1 MSAISAR
8 SRHRRHARAG
18 TASLATAALV
28 ASGLAAAGTALPA
41 LAHDALVVLAGDFQS
56 ELGCPGD
63 WAPDCTATALP
74 QTAQDVHSATFT
86 VPAGDWQ
93 FKVAVGGSWDEAYGA
108 DGGADNY
115 QLRLAGEAEL
125 RFTFDDA
132 TSLTAVEVLG
142 LED

>member
-28 ASGLAAAGTALPA
+28 ASGLAAGTALPA

-93 FKVAVGGSWDEAYGA
+93 FKVAVRSEERRVGKECRSRGPPGRAESRERRRPRGA
-108 DGGADNY
+108 RREG
-115 QLRLAGEAEL
+115 
-125 RFTFDDA
+125 
-132 TSLTAVEVLG
+132 
-142 LED
+142 